1 MELSRVLHHT
11 VSSRIVRAICSVTG
25 ITSVIACGWSGSTP
39 VAVPELDRGRPFA
52 DVIPSDTAQVYYPID
67 RSATLL
73 RLNGEPTYREDVKDG
88 RIGFER
94 WVYATRSFS
103 PKGSVPA
110 ALLRIEF
117 DAADVVADWY
127 FLDPQSNQQLPIR
140 ETVAQAA
147 RTFGHP
153 RMFCAA
159 APIRVVDLESGLRRH
174 VATRTAV
181 GELIY
186 PLATPRVQS
195 GGSGVVWEFY
205 VDRPSAAFVPATLWM
220 YEIGPDG
227 KLVREGV
234 GAPRGGCE

>member
-1 MELSRVLHHT
+1 MELSRVLPHT
-11 VSSRIVRAICSVTG
+11 VSSRIVRAICSVTA
-25 ITSVIACGWSGSTP
+25 ITSVVACGWSESTP
-39 VAVPELDRGRPFA
+39 VAVAELDRGRPFA
-52 DVIPSDTAQVYYPID
+52 DVIPSDSGQVYYPID

-88 RIGFER
+88 RIGFEQ

-103 PKGSVPA
+103 PKGWVPA
-110 ALLRIEF
+110 AVLRIEF
-117 DAADVVADWY
+117 DAADVVSDWY
-127 FLDPQSNQQLPIR
+127 FLDPQSSQHLPIT

-153 RMFCAA
+153 RAFCAA
-159 APIRVVDLESGLRRH
+159 APVKVVDLESGLRKR

-186 PLATPRVQS
+186 PLATPRVRS
-195 GGSGVVWEFY
+195 GESGVVWEFY

-220 YEIGPDG
+220 YQVGPDG

-234 GAPRGGCE
+234 GAARGGCE